1 MNISAT
7 VGILILTVFLLLST
21 PVYAGNDA
29 PPPYRIGMAYGY
41 VEYTDETPA
50 ADDESVTLYRAE
62 DPSTTITVPL
72 STYTTAG
79 WWKVNLYKIPGLTN
93 GDIVVAE
100 VRDQNTT
107 LIFDN
112 SSAESY
118 FDALTVTP
126 PAPETSPATNGD
138 SSSTGSSN
146 SNTGSTYPPTSAAT
160 PTPTAAPDPTT
171 VAPTDTPTTVA
182 PTEEH
187 TKAPTAATEIEETE
201 EEFKTE
207 STPGFG
213 AVLTV
218 FAIAGLLVATY
229 LVMRRRE

>member
-29 PPPYRIGMAYGY
+29 PPPYRIYMAYGY

-72 STYTTAG
+72 SSHTTAG

-100 VRDQNTT
+100 IRDQNTT
-107 LIFDN
+107 GIVDTSLEGIKKELVFDT
-112 SSAESY
+112 
-118 FDALTVTP
+118 LTVTP
-126 PAPETSPATNGD
+126 PPETSSATNGD
-138 SSSTGSSN
+138 SSSTGSS
-146 SNTGSTYPPTSAAT
+146 SSSTGGTHIPTSAAT
-160 PTPTAAPDPTT
+160 PVPTAAPEPTT
-171 VAPTDTPTTVA
+171 VAPTDT

-187 TKAPTAATEIEETE
+187 TKAPTAATEIEGTE
-201 EEFKTE
+201 GEFKTD
-207 STPGFG
+207 SAPGFG

>member
-7 VGILILTVFLLLST
+7 VGILILTVFLLLSA
-21 PVYAGNDA
+21 PAYAEIPN
-29 PPPYRIGMAYGY
+29 PPYGAYGY
-41 VEYTDETPA
+41 VEYTDGTPA
-50 ADDESVTLYRAE
+50 AAGEVVTFYKDG
-62 DPSTTITVPL
+62 DPSN
-72 STYTTAG
+72 STTATVYG
-79 WWKVNLYKIPGLTN
+79 TGRWKVDLHMIPGDLIN
-93 GDIVVAE
+93 GCTIVAE
-100 VRDQNTT
+100 IRDQNTT
-107 LIFDN
+107 GIVDTSLEGIKKELVFDT
-112 SSAESY
+112 
-118 FDALTVTP
+118 LTVTP